1 AQTPNAAIADFRSD
15 TYARRAAGFYK
26 ILTIANKDQQPTGSL
41 RPRAQALA
49 DYARKNPSV
58 ATALIALL
66 ERENRPDPS
75 KENLSEDTYYGD
87 LIGCVAA
94 LKGPRAVNALLG
106 AINTGGM

>member
-1 AQTPNAAIADFRSD
+1 
-15 TYARRAAGFYK
+15 
-26 ILTIANKDQQPTGSL
+26 
-41 RPRAQALA
+41 
-49 DYARKNPSV
+49 YARKNPSV

-106 AINTGGM
+106 AINTGGMAEDGLMALGSVAVPGLLETLHSKSKHETSLSTAANVLGNLALRRDAS